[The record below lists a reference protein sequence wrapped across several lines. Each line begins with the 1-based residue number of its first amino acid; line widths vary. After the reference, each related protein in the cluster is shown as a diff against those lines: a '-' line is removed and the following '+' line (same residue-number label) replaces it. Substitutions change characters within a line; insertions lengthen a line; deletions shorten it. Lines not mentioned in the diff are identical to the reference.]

1 MTTETK
7 RERGRG
13 RIFTR
18 KGSAMLWC
26 AYYLRGKEFRES
38 TGETDPSKAE
48 KYLKH
53 RLKEVGAAQIGA
65 RTFVSPQQER
75 IRVSALLDSLEA
87 DYRLRGKCNPQTRC
101 QVTQA
106 REYFGNMR
114 ALEITPELVD
124 RYIEE
129 RLAKG
134 ARPATINRTTQ
145 VLAQSFKLAVDRRQ
159 LSNAVKVRRLSEAG
173 NERQGFFAEREV
185 RTVMENLPPYL
196 ADFTLFGFLT
206 GWRSGEIKSL
216 IWPDVDGDCIRL
228 RPENSKNGEGRV
240 IMLEG
245 ELAELMERRKAARAV
260 QTPTGPM
267 LATAIFHRK
276 GLSVRS
282 FYRSWVRACCM
293 AGMGKMVCP
302 GPAGAREPDGA
313 RQDACN
319 GAVEA
324 ETGKRTQSWKCTQ
337 CAKTWKYG
345 GLKYIGKL
353 FHDLRRTSVRNM
365 IRAGVSEKVAMTV
378 SGHKTHSMLSRYNIV
393 SETDIRQALQRTEE
407 YRKNKVEES
416 KVVAMPARVQ

>member
-1 MTTETK
+1 MNTAEKEK

-13 RIFTR
+13 RIFAR
-18 KGSAMLWC
+18 KGSALLWC
-26 AYYLRGKEFRES
+26 AYYLRGKEHRQS
-38 TGETDPSKAE
+38 TGETDPAKAE
-48 KYLKH
+48 KFLNRK
-53 RLKEVGAAQIGA
+53 LKEVGADQIGA

-75 IRVSALLDSLEA
+75 VRVSALLDALQA

-106 REYFGNMR
+106 REYFGAMR
-114 ALEITPELVD
+114 AVEITPELVD

-145 VLAQSFKLAVDRRQ
+145 VLSQSFKLAVDRRQ
-159 LSNAVKVRRLSEAG
+159 LSNVVKVRRLSEAG
-173 NERQGFFAEREV
+173 NARQGFFAEREI
-185 RTVMENLPPYL
+185 RAVMENLPPYL

-216 IWPDVDGDCIRL
+216 TWADVDGDCIRL
-228 RPENSKNGEGRV
+228 RAEHSKNGEGRV
-240 IMLEG
+240 IVLEG
-245 ELAELMERRKAARAV
+245 ELSTLIERRRAARMV
-260 QTPTGPM
+260 EKSSGTV
-267 LATAIFHRK
+267 LASHIFHRK
-276 GLSVRS
+276 GHPVRS

-293 AGMGKMVCP
+293 VGMGKMLCP
-302 GPAGAREPDGA
+302 KCE
-313 RQDACN
+313 
-319 GAVEA
+319 GAVQA

-345 GLKYIGKL
+345 ELKYMGKL

-393 SETDIRQALQRTEE
+393 SETDLRQAMQRTEE
-407 YRKNKVEES
+407 YRKNALAEET
-416 KVVAMPARVQ
+416 KVVNMSGRVQ